1 MWMFIL
7 SIYTCM
13 LQVRLHMSSNIKL
26 CFHRCVTITKCVGWN
41 SLFNS
46 NNSMF
51 INKSRSTV
59 VSFLLCIWRLT
70 TLSVNCFIINVLSK
84 SNTLLLLS
92 ILTVSKRYSASFW
105 LHAFSLYIHR
115 LCTYYTFSSYRLYCP
130 LICCV

>member
-1 MWMFIL
+1 MLKVNLQMNSDIMF
-7 SIYTCM
+7 S
-13 LQVRLHMSSNIKL
+13 
-26 CFHRCVTITKCVGWN
+26 
-41 SLFNS
+41 SLFYNYNQVVGLRS
-46 NNSMF
+46 LLNSMNS
-51 INKSRSTV
+51 ILNNKRSTTV